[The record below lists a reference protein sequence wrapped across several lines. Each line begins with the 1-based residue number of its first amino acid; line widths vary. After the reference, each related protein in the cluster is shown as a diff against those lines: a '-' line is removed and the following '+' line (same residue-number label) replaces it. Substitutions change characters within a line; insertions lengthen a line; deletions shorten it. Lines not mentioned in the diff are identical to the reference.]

1 MSDDDMIRRGDV
13 LRVVYDALTY
23 SSGQAAFVQRRIRAL
38 PAVQPK
44 VKPLV
49 WIEDGDGFC
58 AKGAN
63 RTYAVFRLWLDRST
77 WGAVGVKHTSRDKAS
92 VMAACQADYE
102 ARILSALETA
112 VQPVTGDPVTLTYT
126 NWRGET
132 AQRTIVPQRV
142 WFGLTDWHPEPQ
154 WLLTALDAEKGA
166 ERDFALKD
174 FGNPAVQPNA
184 AAIRE
189 AAPREASEIAAQEGW
204 PSIMS
209 DAEYEAMT
217 GIEEGSMNCA
227 TRIEA
232 AILALIDNTGKEVM
246 PLDAGT
252 TETQTQAH
260 DIGPGDQAVAGAAPV
275 MSNQTYE
282 SLRVS
287 GDAILHGMGLMKD
300 GKHVPAR
307 EFYAQPEPVADAAQ
321 CWMCGKRG
329 PQCELSDGRWVCS
342 SDCYDVALGIML
354 KPVAGAA
361 PVTVQEAARV
371 LLKWEAQQGAVHDAC
386 SGVVKVYR
394 FNRVLESL
402 AALAQKGGA
411 APWPENLFGLTGDT
425 LHLRCAT
432 EGCGQRVSTRFEA
445 DGISSDY
452 CEPCGR
458 KVALA
463 QKRDSH
469 E

>member
-1 MSDDDMIRRGDV
+1 M
-13 LRVVYDALTY
+13 
-23 SSGQAAFVQRRIRAL
+23 
-38 PAVQPK
+38 
-44 VKPLV
+44 
-49 WIEDGDGFC
+49 
-58 AKGAN
+58 
-63 RTYAVFRLWLDRST
+63 
-77 WGAVGVKHTSRDKAS
+77 
-92 VMAACQADYE
+92 
-102 ARILSALETA
+102 
-112 VQPVTGDPVTLTYT
+112 
-126 NWRGET
+126 
-132 AQRTIVPQRV
+132 
-142 WFGLTDWHPEPQ
+142 
-154 WLLTALDAEKGA
+154 
-166 ERDFALKD
+166 
-174 FGNPAVQPNA
+174 PNA
-184 AAIRE
+184 WERLRDRYALLA
-189 AAPREASEIAAQEGW
+189 
-204 PSIMS
+204 
-209 DAEYEAMT
+209 
-217 GIEEGSMNCA
+217 
-227 TRIEA
+227 EA

-458 KVALA
+458 KVAGAALDCECGMGFGPCMNPQCKAPILAQKGGAAPWPEGLIHLTNTRRFHVDCATEGCGQRVRTRFAGSDYCEPCGRKVALA

>member
-1 MSDDDMIRRGDV
+1 LNDSDYTDEARRKSKAMLV
-13 LRVVYDALTY
+13 HELI
-23 SSGQAAFVQRRIRAL
+23 SGLETRLAARAL
-38 PAVQPK
+38 PAVQP
-44 VKPLV
+44 
-49 WIEDGDGFC
+49 D
-58 AKGAN
+58 
-63 RTYAVFRLWLDRST
+63 
-77 WGAVGVKHTSRDKAS
+77 
-92 VMAACQADYE
+92 
-102 ARILSALETA
+102 
-112 VQPVTGDPVTLTYT
+112 
-126 NWRGET
+126 
-132 AQRTIVPQRV
+132 
-142 WFGLTDWHPEPQ
+142 
-154 WLLTALDAEKGA
+154 
-166 ERDFALKD
+166 
-174 FGNPAVQPNA
+174 A
-184 AAIRE
+184 AAILQERPDSLDRVARAICLASYG
-189 AAPREASEIAAQEGW
+189 AANPVPVPDELMPNAWERLRDRYALLA
-204 PSIMS
+204 
-209 DAEYEAMT
+209 
-217 GIEEGSMNCA
+217 
-227 TRIEA
+227 EA